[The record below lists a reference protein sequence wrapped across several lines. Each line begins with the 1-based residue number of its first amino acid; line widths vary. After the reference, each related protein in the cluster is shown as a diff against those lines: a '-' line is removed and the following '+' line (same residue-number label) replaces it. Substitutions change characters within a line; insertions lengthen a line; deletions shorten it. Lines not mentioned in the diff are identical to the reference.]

1 MMRAG
6 MILLPAQCSTS
17 LAQSLLTA
25 LIDHADRAADV
36 TIDGAAVDTI
46 GQAVL
51 QVLVSAKADADA
63 TGRAFRITAPSPA
76 LIERAV
82 GCKLDRL
89 IGLASEPAA
98 AGETRA

>member
-1 MMRAG
+1 
-6 MILLPAQCSTS
+6 MILLPAQCSNA

-36 TIDGAAVDTI
+36 TINGAAVDTI

-63 TGRAFRITAPSPA
+63 TGRTFRIAAPSPA

-82 GCKLDRL
+82 GCKLDQL
-89 IGLASEPAA
+89 IGLAREPAP
-98 AGETRA
+98 AGDAHA